1 MFIFRPETENDFA
14 AVEFLTREAFWNKYQ
29 PGCEEHYLL
38 HSLRGS
44 ASVIP
49 ELCDVCELDGEIIGH
64 ICYTHSK
71 VVSQSGEIFPVV
83 TFGPI
88 SVRPDMQGK
97 GVGGHL
103 IRATM
108 QRAASMGFAGVVI
121 TGNPA
126 YYHRFGFRPAIDF
139 GILYEGGVSFPEF
152 MAAELTPGSLS
163 AVSGCTSFAPE
174 FSMIREE
181 DVLAFD
187 AAFPKKERLRLP
199 GQLR

>member
-1 MFIFRPETENDFA
+1 MFIFRPETVNDYA
-14 AVEFLTREAFWNKYQ
+14 AVEFLTREAFWNKYH

-38 HSLRGS
+38 HILRGS
-44 ASVIP
+44 PSVIP
-49 ELCDVCELDGEIIGH
+49 ELCDVCELDGEIVGH

-71 VVSQSGEIFPVV
+71 VISEGGEVFPVI
-83 TFGPI
+83 TFSPI

-97 GVGGHL
+97 GVGSQL

-108 QRAASMGFAGVVI
+108 QRAAAMGFSGVVI

-126 YYHRFGFRPAIDF
+126 YYHRFGFRPASDY
-139 GILYEGGVSFPEF
+139 GILYEGGVSFPAF
-152 MAAELTPGSLS
+152 MAAELSPGSLS
-163 AVSGCTSFAPE
+163 GVSGCTSFAPE
-174 FSMIREE
+174 FSMIRED

-187 AAFPKKERLRLP
+187 ASFPKKERLRLP